1 MATPHTFVA
10 TTIGRVA
17 VPKLAD
23 TLVRT
28 GADKFIKQYGQ
39 RAFEA
44 VLGTAVGARA
54 YSKTEEYITEYLNY
68 IDNGGDENSF
78 VPKGSMPTATRAE
91 QMDAMMAVP
100 DTTHKSVTD
109 TPSGLVIGGEKKEPL
124 PPPEPFTTPADPQ
137 EPITLSTPEAEKQDT
152 TLITPEPKKIDTT

>member
-1 MATPHTFVA
+1 MVATPQTFVA

-17 VPKLAD
+17 IPKLAD

-28 GADKFIKQYGQ
+28 GADKFVKVYGQ
-39 RAFEA
+39 KAFEA
-44 VLGTAVGARA
+44 ILGTAIGVKA
-54 YSKTEEYITEYLNY
+54 YSKTEEYITEYLNH
-68 IDNGGDENSF
+68 IDTGGDENSF

-109 TPSGLVIGGEKKEPL
+109 TPSGLVI
-124 PPPEPFTTPADPQ
+124 
-137 EPITLSTPEAEKQDT
+137 STSLIELFA
-152 TLITPEPKKIDTT
+152 LITVGFKFKL